1 MGTKN
6 CKETPRQRMIGM
18 MYLFLTAMLAINVSN
33 EILDAFSIIDN
44 GLKNT
49 LNTFEEKN
57 KGTYADFRNA
67 FEANPKKV
75 RSAWNNAMLVR
86 QKSDSLCALI
96 KTLKEELVKRAD
108 GKEYDMNNIKN
119 KDNLDIP
126 AEIMLVKRK
135 GVKLKKGINAYRHL
149 ILGFIQEKDST
160 LRKTIAEEL
169 NTSDPKHEEPGAPIY
184 TWESLRFSH
193 TPLIGAVTLLS
204 QLQTDVRNT
213 ESDVINYL
221 FNQIEAES
229 FKFNKLKAEVFAP
242 SNYILKGDV
251 YKAEIFLTAVD
262 TTQNPRVFIGRNE
275 LKKFEDGRAIYRYK
289 TSKVGEH
296 KWGGILI
303 YKSPSGIEKR
313 LKFSSSYIVA
323 EPAVVVS
330 PTKMNVFYMGV
341 DNPVS
346 VSASGFAKNKVRAS
360 ISNGNGELIK
370 QSNGE
375 YIAKPKFIGKLAK
388 VKVEAYSDGKWQ
400 HLHTVDFRVKP
411 IPDPVAKVAGKTGG
425 KIKKNLLRAQ
435 RGVDAVLDNFDFD
448 LKFQIK
454 SFNVSTVV
462 KGYTVDKYSK
472 NSFFTAEQ
480 KALFNGLRRNQK
492 VYIEDIKAVGP
503 DGITRHL
510 PTIVFRIK

>member
-1 MGTKN
+1 MGAKN

-57 KGTYADFRNA
+57 KGTYADFKNA
-67 FEANPKKV
+67 LEANPKKV
-75 RSAWNNAMLVR
+75 KSAWDKAMVVR
-86 QKSDSLCALI
+86 QKSDSLCSVI
-96 KTLKEELVKRAD
+96 ETLKEKLVERAD
-108 GKEYDMNNIKN
+108 GKEYDINNIKN

-126 AEIMLVKRK
+126 AEVMIVKRN
-135 GVKLKKGINAYRHL
+135 GLKLKKGINGYKDL
-149 ILGFIQEKDST
+149 LLEFVQEKDST
-160 LRKTIAEEL
+160 LRKTIVEAL
-169 NTSDPKHEEPGAPIY
+169 NTSNPKIKEPGAPAY

-251 YKAEIFLTAVD
+251 YKAEVFLTAVD

-275 LKKFEDGRAIYRYK
+275 LKNFEDGRAIYSHK
-289 TSKVGEH
+289 TSKIGEH
-296 KWGGILI
+296 KWGGVLI

-313 LKFSSSYIVA
+313 LDFSSSYIVA
-323 EPAVVVS
+323 EPSVVVS

-346 VSASGFAKNKVRAS
+346 ISASGFPKDKVRAS
-360 ISNGNGELIK
+360 IANGNGTLIK
-370 QSNGE
+370 QNNGG
-375 YIAKPKFIGKLAK
+375 YIARPKSIGKLAK
-388 VKVEAYSDGKWQ
+388 VKVEAFSDGKWQ

-411 IPDPVAKVAGKTGG
+411 IPDPVAKVAGQTGG

-435 RGVDAVLDNFDFD
+435 GGVDAVLDNFDFD

-472 NSFFTAEQ
+472 SSFFTADQ
-480 KALFNGLRRNQK
+480 KALFKGLQRNQK

-510 PTIVFRIK
+510 PTIVFKIN